1 MFDNFKHYTPLYKA
15 LSIDPVYNNNTAQL
29 AFLWNMY
36 NLPTRLM
43 LSSMFMTSLHRTP
56 TLQTFRCINLD
67 LSQDMNW
74 KLSFDF
80 FLLIHCL
87 WYSARW
93 YGFSLFPFCDN
104 LYGGYRNIHSESKL
118 WYKKCKW
125 LFLAIQNYVILS
137 LVQLTNK
144 NIYMCTSRTVEYR

>member
-1 MFDNFKHYTPLYKA
+1 MTSKNRNIKKSSQLYQQIKDNIFCLTI
-15 LSIDPVYNNNTAQL
+15 LSITPRY
-29 AFLWNMY
+29 
-36 NLPTRLM
+36 TRLYQ
-43 LSSMFMTSLHRTP
+43 LTQFTITTQHNWPSYETYTIYLPDWCCPQCSWPLCTETP

-104 LYGGYRNIHSESKL
+104 LYGGYRNIH
-118 WYKKCKW
+118 
-125 LFLAIQNYVILS
+125 
-137 LVQLTNK
+137 
-144 NIYMCTSRTVEYR
+144 